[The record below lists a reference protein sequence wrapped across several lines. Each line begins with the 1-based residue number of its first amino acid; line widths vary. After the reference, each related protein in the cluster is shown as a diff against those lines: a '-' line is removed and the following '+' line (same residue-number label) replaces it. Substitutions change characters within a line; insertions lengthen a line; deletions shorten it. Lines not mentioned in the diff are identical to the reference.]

1 MKGKT
6 HGHEEHA
13 SAVIDIKLGRSTT
26 WKFPAEI
33 LGSTAEKLA
42 DRSGSSLRTEATIRG
57 PRHRDGKEMEA
68 SCLAPREVRHGLCWQ
83 ILSRDNTTVDDFLGM
98 NNIYRGS
105 SREYTMT
112 RQPKKCA
119 EMWTGIMES
128 LSGQNGTTPATVD
141 PTKISVKKREDGQF
155 AQIMLPGEDHRIKGL
170 FSIVG
175 VLKDLELPPVKK
187 DRVHYSRQQVY
198 RKSFCLIWREFI
210 KIWLELKDLLKYG
223 SKPLLKKLDSR
234 NEIRKCNRGACGS
247 RSCMSNTKPAD
258 NILPNRNAKTH
269 PE

>member
-13 SAVIDIKLGRSTT
+13 SAVIDIKSGRSTT

-33 LGSTAEKLA
+33 LGSTAEELA

-83 ILSRDNTTVDDFLGM
+83 ILSRDNTTVNDFLGT
-98 NNIYRGS
+98 NNVYRGS

-141 PTKISVKKREDGQF
+141 LTKISVKKREDGQF
-155 AQIMLPGEDHRIKGL
+155 AQKMLPGEDHRIEVYVGIGYTTPGNM
-170 FSIVG
+170 SIAGYNVEG
-175 VLKDLELPPVKK
+175 FKD
-187 DRVHYSRQQVY
+187 
-198 RKSFCLIWREFI
+198 
-210 KIWLELKDLLKYG
+210 
-223 SKPLLKKLDSR
+223 
-234 NEIRKCNRGACGS
+234 A
-247 RSCMSNTKPAD
+247 MSNIQEQSGRDTQYCS
-258 NILPNRNAKTH
+258 IQ
-269 PE
+269 